1 MNDLMYSEFNFS
13 PEQNNYSCS
22 NIFNNDNNFNDN
34 NFNNNNFDNNN
45 FNNNNFNN
53 NNNNNIEIIDKILLD
68 SQSRNYIIKK
78 IINNNLLFSILYKLF
93 NFDIELLT
101 TLFLGMLIILIFK
114 IISN

>member
-22 NIFNNDNNFNDN
+22 NIYNNDNNFNDN
-34 NFNNNNFDNNN
+34 NFNNNNF
-45 FNNNNFNN
+45 N

>member
-1 MNDLMYSEFNFS
+1 MYSEFNFS
-13 PEQNNYSCS
+13 PEQNNNPYS
-22 NIFNNDNNFNDN
+22 NIYNN
-34 NFNNNNFDNNN
+34 NNN

-53 NNNNNIEIIDKILLD
+53 NNIKNIEVIDNILLD

-93 NFDIELLT
+93 NFDIELLI

>member
-13 PEQNNYSCS
+13 PEQNNNSDS
-22 NIFNNDNNFNDN
+22 NIY
-34 NFNNNNFDNNN
+34 
-45 FNNNNFNN
+45 NNFNN
-53 NNNNNIEIIDKILLD
+53 NNNNNNINNTEVIDNILLD
-68 SQSRNYIIKK
+68 YQSRNYIIKK

-101 TLFLGMLIILIFK
+101 TLFLGMLIILSFK

>member
-13 PEQNNYSCS
+13 PVQNNNSDS
-22 NIFNNDNNFNDN
+22 NIY
-34 NFNNNNFDNNN
+34 
-45 FNNNNFNN
+45 NNFNN
-53 NNNNNIEIIDKILLD
+53 NNNNNNINNTEVIDNILLD
-68 SQSRNYIIKK
+68 YQSRNYIIKK

-101 TLFLGMLIILIFK
+101 TLFLGMLIILSFK

>member
-13 PEQNNYSCS
+13 HEQDNISDS
-22 NIFNNDNNFNDN
+22 NIY
-34 NFNNNNFDNNN
+34 NNNN
-45 FNNNNFNN
+45 NN
-53 NNNNNIEIIDKILLD
+53 NNNNNINNTEVIDNILLD
-68 SQSRNYIIKK
+68 YQSRNYIIKK

-101 TLFLGMLIILIFK
+101 TLFLGMLIILSFK